1 MRAQDQVWKDKLRQ
15 LRAEEEV
22 TKVQELH
29 DQVVEPVKENIAQML
44 RSSGDS
50 ISDQGLEALAKW
62 KLGL

>member
-1 MRAQDQVWKDKLRQ
+1 